1 MDELHSKPVGCEW
14 LMKHLGILSFFI
26 IGLPLLVMGGFWLV
40 MGPWHEWQGR
50 QNTQYSEKFS
60 WERFGQVTNGMILA
74 DVTNLLGA
82 TLGDKTDSAYPGW
95 AVHDL
100 SGKVYASNSTIR
112 IEWLYF
118 SLPKNSWND
127 YEWVQVVLGPEGT
140 VIDKNHY
147 VTD

>member
-1 MDELHSKPVGCEW
+1 MELGNGMFMVQKKPCERF
-14 LMKHLGILSFFI
+14 HVRAISPRF
-26 IGLPLLVMGGFWLV
+26 
-40 MGPWHEWQGR
+40 R
-50 QNTQYSEKFS
+50 QNPVFGEGFFVLPGKFFYFS
-60 WERFGQVTNGMILA
+60 SMHTLRIFLTLA
-74 DVTNLLGA
+74 LMLGA